1 MCDNFSYFEK
11 DRTNNLYFFLF
22 LSDPWLLLFENSIL
36 FSLIL
41 IWLIIISDAN
51 NEDGDDEDDDEDED
65 EDGEGAWDN
74 GDIGKY

>member
-1 MCDNFSYFEK
+1 MCDNFSHFEK
-11 DRTNNLYFFLF
+11 DRTRNLYFFLF
-22 LSDPWLLLFENSIL
+22 LSDPWLLLFENSI
-36 FSLIL
+36 FSSL

-51 NEDGDDEDDDEDED
+51 NEDGDDEDDDDD

>member
-1 MCDNFSYFEK
+1 MCDNFSYCEK
-11 DRTNNLYFFLF
+11 DHTRNLYFFLF
-22 LSDPWLLLFENSIL
+22 LSDPWLLLFENSIF
-36 FSLIL
+36 FSL

-51 NEDGDDEDDDEDED
+51 DEDGDDDDDDD

>member
-1 MCDNFSYFEK
+1 MCDNFSHFEK
-11 DRTNNLYFFLF
+11 DRTRNLYFFLF
-22 LSDPWLLLFENSIL
+22 LSDQWLLLIENSIL

-51 NEDGDDEDDDEDED
+51 NEDGDDDDEDGD

>member
-1 MCDNFSYFEK
+1 MRDNFSYFEK
-11 DRTNNLYFFLF
+11 DRTRNQYFFLF
-22 LSDPWLLLFENSIL
+22 LSDPWLLLFENSI
-36 FSLIL
+36 FSLL

-51 NEDGDDEDDDEDED
+51 DEDGDEDDDGDDDDD